1 MKVTGFDG
9 REHALT
15 FKRFRGNSGRDN
27 KSSHHIRARELLSE
41 LFPYQRIYEEVTLPG
56 SKTISTG
63 LLYADFLIPNK
74 YIIVEVHGKQHY
86 EYCSHFHKTK
96 ADFMKSR
103 KRDKKKIEW
112 CEFNDFTIIVLPYN
126 KEDQWK
132 NLIIGSL

>member
-15 FKRFRGNSGRDN
+15 FKRFRGNSNRDN

-112 CEFNDFTIIVLPYN
+112 CELNDFTIIVLPYN

>member
-112 CEFNDFTIIVLPYN
+112 CELNDFTIIVLPYN
-126 KEDQWK
+126 KEEQWK
-132 NLIIGSL
+132 NLIIDSL

>member
-27 KSSHHIRARELLSE
+27 KPSHHIRARELLSE

-112 CEFNDFTIIVLPYN
+112 CELNDFTIIVLPYN

-132 NLIIGSL
+132 NLIIDSL

>member
-112 CEFNDFTIIVLPYN
+112 CELNDFTIIVLPYN

>member
-15 FKRFRGNSGRDN
+15 FKRFRGNSRRDN

-86 EYCSHFHKTK
+86 EYCPHFHKTK

-112 CEFNDFTIIVLPYN
+112 CELNDFTIIVLPYN
-126 KEDQWK
+126 KEEQWK

>member
-15 FKRFRGNSGRDN
+15 FKRFRGNSSRDN

-112 CEFNDFTIIVLPYN
+112 CELNDFTIIVLPYN

>member
-112 CEFNDFTIIVLPYN
+112 CELNDFTIIVLPYN
-126 KEDQWK
+126 
-132 NLIIGSL
+132 

>member
-1 MKVTGFDG
+1 MKVTGCDG

-15 FKRFRGNSGRDN
+15 FKSFWGNSGRDN
-27 KSSHHIRARELLSE
+27 KSSNHIRARELLSE
-41 LFPYQRIYEEVTLPG
+41 LVPYQRIYEEVTLPG
-56 SKTISTG
+56 SKTFSTG

-112 CEFNDFTIIVLPYN
+112 CELNDFTIIVLPYN

>member
-15 FKRFRGNSGRDN
+15 FKRFSGNSRRDN

-112 CEFNDFTIIVLPYN
+112 CELNDFTIIVLPYN
-126 KEDQWK
+126 KEEQWK
-132 NLIIGSL
+132 NLIIDSL

>member
-1 MKVTGFDG
+1 MKVTDFDG

-15 FKRFRGNSGRDN
+15 FKRFRGNSRRDN

-112 CEFNDFTIIVLPYN
+112 CELNDFTIIVLPYN

-132 NLIIGSL
+132 NLIIDSL

>member
-41 LFPYQRIYEEVTLPG
+41 LFPYEKIYEEVTLTG

-63 LLYADFLIPNK
+63 LRYADFLIPNK

-112 CEFNDFTIIVLPYN
+112 CELNDFTIIVLPYN

>member
-112 CEFNDFTIIVLPYN
+112 CELNDFTIIVLPYN

-132 NLIIGSL
+132 NLIIDSL

>member
-15 FKRFRGNSGRDN
+15 FNRFRGNSKRDN

-112 CEFNDFTIIVLPYN
+112 CELNDFTIIVLPYN
-126 KEDQWK
+126 KEEQWK
-132 NLIIGSL
+132 NLIIDSL

>member
-15 FKRFRGNSGRDN
+15 FKRFRGNSRRDN
-27 KSSHHIRARELLSE
+27 KSCHHIRARELLSE

-112 CEFNDFTIIVLPYN
+112 CELNDFTIIVLPYN

-132 NLIIGSL
+132 NLIIDSL